1 MEKGNILEIKNLQV
15 TFYTEDGIVR
25 ALQGVS
31 YEVPDNETLGV
42 VGESGCGKSVT
53 ALTVM
58 RLLPKPQAR
67 VEGGEIW
74 FKDKETGQEINI
86 LEQSEEHMR
95 HIRGNK
101 ISMIFQEPMTALNP
115 VYTVGDQIMEA
126 IMVHNPDIS
135 KKEARERAI
144 EMLKVV
150 GIPAPEKRVDDYPH
164 QMSGGM
170 RQRVMI
176 AMALSTNQISFKD
189 CISSCFCCYH
199 SFIFIHIVG
208 IKIYRFNLTF
218 SVKFIGSVRQ
228 FRIGLPAINIQSASG
243 YKVSQSVYSE
253 VSGSCEFECVT
264 ASAFYNKESVS
275 FNCKVGRIIGSLNT
289 SASHECVN
297 GLQLPDPIPPA
308 WD

>member
-1 MEKGNILEIKNLQV
+1 
-15 TFYTEDGIVR
+15 
-25 ALQGVS
+25 
-31 YEVPDNETLGV
+31 

-164 QMSGGM
+164 QMS
-170 RQRVMI
+170 V
-176 AMALSTNQISFKD
+176 
-189 CISSCFCCYH
+189 
-199 SFIFIHIVG
+199 V
-208 IKIYRFNLTF
+208 
-218 SVKFIGSVRQ
+218 
-228 FRIGLPAINIQSASG
+228 
-243 YKVSQSVYSE
+243 
-253 VSGSCEFECVT
+253 
-264 ASAFYNKESVS
+264 
-275 FNCKVGRIIGSLNT
+275 
-289 SASHECVN
+289 
-297 GLQLPDPIPPA
+297 
-308 WD
+308 

>member
-1 MEKGNILEIKNLQV
+1 MEKGNILEIKDLHV

-101 ISMIFQEPMTALNP
+101 ISMIFQEPMTAFES

-176 AMALSTNQISFKD
+176 AMALSTNPEILIADEPTTALDVTIQAQILDLMNRLQEQFGMSIILITHNLGVVAQNADRIAVIVLGPHSGKRQQLEIFSTIRNILTPKD
-189 CISSCFCCYH
+189 CWPRFL
-199 SFIFIHIVG
+199 VG
-208 IKIYRFNLTF
+208 
-218 SVKFIGSVRQ
+218 
-228 FRIGLPAINIQSASG
+228 
-243 YKVSQSVYSE
+243 
-253 VSGSCEFECVT
+253 
-264 ASAFYNKESVS
+264 
-275 FNCKVGRIIGSLNT
+275 
-289 SASHECVN
+289 
-297 GLQLPDPIPPA
+297 
-308 WD
+308 

>member
-1 MEKGNILEIKNLQV
+1 MEKGNILEIKDLHV

-176 AMALSTNQISFKD
+176 AMALSTNPEILIADEPTTALDVTIQAQILDLMNRLQEQFNYPQPGRG
-189 CISSCFCCYH
+189 SS
-199 SFIFIHIVG
+199 
-208 IKIYRFNLTF
+208 
-218 SVKFIGSVRQ
+218 
-228 FRIGLPAINIQSASG
+228 
-243 YKVSQSVYSE
+243 
-253 VSGSCEFECVT
+253 EC
-264 ASAFYNKESVS
+264 
-275 FNCKVGRIIGSLNT
+275 
-289 SASHECVN
+289 
-297 GLQLPDPIPPA
+297 
-308 WD
+308 